1 MSPASAA
8 LCVHSRTLWLGQKKG
23 GREEGEIT
31 VTVSQTT
38 TTNVKRRARREY
50 NRSGVAIAYYC
61 MLLTKACTM
70 AIQGEGFN
78 KFEPKKI

>member
-1 MSPASAA
+1 MSIRG
-8 LCVHSRTLWLGQKKG
+8 HFGLGKRGEG

-31 VTVSQTT
+31 VTVSPT

-50 NRSGVAIAYYC
+50 NRSGVATAYYC

-78 KFEPKKI
+78 KFETKKI

>member
-1 MSPASAA
+1 MSIRG
-8 LCVHSRTLWLGQKKG
+8 HFGLGKRREG

-31 VTVSQTT
+31 VTVSPT

-50 NRSGVAIAYYC
+50 NRSGVATAFYC

-78 KFEPKKI
+78 KFESKKI